1 MKIGLPWAGSLTGR
15 MLGWLVFPVAVLAL
29 VLGVVGSFTITS
41 TVGAVNDRILSAASR
56 GIADSLASDDGEI
69 TMDLSPAVFGMLETN
84 ARDNVYYSVRRG
96 QEILTGYSDLPQIR
110 LDPTRREE
118 FTFADGHYLGHDV
131 RIVAVSRTV
140 PQVDGPVIVQVAETL
155 DARKRMA
162 RGLLIGLAI
171 LELALIATAAMLMPI
186 AVRRGLAPLKRLR
199 GEMDRRGAEDLTPL
213 STAGVPGELGDLVSA
228 FNTMLARLDSG
239 FAGIRRFTADASHQ
253 MRTPLSVLRT
263 HVAVLKRA
271 KPGSA
276 EAKESIEDIGN
287 AGRRLSHL
295 LNQLLSLA
303 RADSAHP
310 ARLVYKRVD
319 LNRLAIRAIDNHEV
333 AADAKGVALR
343 LETSP
348 QPAGV
353 RSNDA
358 LLTELLANIV
368 DNAIRYNL
376 PGGQVTVIVTSEPAA
391 IRVDDDGPGIAPED
405 REAVF
410 ARFTRLNPRGEH
422 DGSGLGLSI
431 ARSIA
436 ETLGVDLQLDG
447 GPNGRGLKVAI
458 TFPSDADSLVKG
470 P

>member
-1 MKIGLPWAGSLTGR
+1 
-15 MLGWLVFPVAVLAL
+15 MLGWLVLPVAVLAL
-29 VLGVVGSFTITS
+29 VLGIVGSFTITS

-69 TMDLSPAVFGMLETN
+69 TMDLSPAVFGMLENN

-96 QEILTGYSDLPQIR
+96 QEVLTGYADLPQIR
-110 LDPTRREE
+110 LDPVGREE
-118 FTFADGHYLGHDV
+118 FTFADGRYLGHEV

-140 PQVDGPVIVQVAETL
+140 PQVAGPVVVQVAETL

-162 RGLLIGLAI
+162 RGLLVGLAI

-199 GEMDRRGAEDLTPL
+199 GEMDRRGGEDLTPL
-213 STAGVPGELGDLVSA
+213 PVAGVPGELRDLVNA

-263 HVAVLKRA
+263 HVAVLRRA
-271 KPGSA
+271 EPGSA
-276 EAKESIEDIGN
+276 EARESIEDIGH

-303 RADSAHP
+303 RADSTHPERLAHE
-310 ARLVYKRVD
+310 RIE
-319 LNRLAIRAIDNHEV
+319 LNRLAGRVVDRHEV
-333 AADAKGVALR
+333 AAHTRDIALR
-343 LETSP
+343 LEPSP
-348 QPAGV
+348 QPV
-353 RSNDA
+353 SVDSNEA
-358 LLTELLANIV
+358 LLAELLANIV
-368 DNAIRYNL
+368 DNAIRYNR
-376 PGGQVTVIVTSEPAA
+376 PGGRVTVTVTRTPTMILVE
-391 IRVDDDGPGIAPED
+391 DDGPGIPPAD
-405 REAVF
+405 REKAF
-410 ARFTRLNPRGEH
+410 ARFIRLDPRGEH

-436 ETLGVDLQLDG
+436 DTLALELQLDD
-447 GPNGRGLKVAI
+447 GPGGRGLRVAI
-458 TFPSDADSLVKG
+458 HFPAAR
-470 P
+470 

>member
-1 MKIGLPWAGSLTGR
+1 
-15 MLGWLVFPVAVLAL
+15 MLGWLVLPVAVLAL

-69 TMDLSPAVFGMLETN
+69 TMDLSPAVFGMLENN

-96 QEILTGYSDLPQIR
+96 REVLTGYADLPQIA
-110 LDPTRREE
+110 LDPTRE
-118 FTFADGHYLGHDV
+118 FSFADGMYLGHEI

-140 PQVDGPVIVQVAETL
+140 PQIDGPVVVQVAETL

-213 STAGVPGELGDLVSA
+213 STAGVPVELGDLVSA
-228 FNTMLARLDSG
+228 FNTLLARLDSG

-271 KPGSA
+271 QPGSA
-276 EAKESIEDIGN
+276 EARESIEDIGN

-310 ARLVYKRVD
+310 ARLSYKRID
-319 LNRLAIRAIDNHEV
+319 LNRLAVWIVENHDV
-333 AADAKGVALR
+333 AADAKQVNLR
-343 LETSP
+343 LEPSP
-348 QPAGV
+348 EPASA
-353 RSNDA
+353 RSSEA
-358 LLTELLANIV
+358 LLKELLANIV
-368 DNAIRYNL
+368 DNAIRYNRTH
-376 PGGQVTVIVTSEPAA
+376 GQVVMTVTSVPPSLRIE
-391 IRVDDDGPGIAPED
+391 DDGPGIPPED
-405 REAVF
+405 REKVF
-410 ARFTRLNPRGEH
+410 ARFTRLDPRAEQG
-422 DGSGLGLSI
+422 GSGLGLSI

-436 ETLGVDLQLDG
+436 EALGLELQLADG
-447 GPNGRGLKVAI
+447 PGGQGLRVTI
-458 TFPSDADSLVKG
+458 LFPPDADSLVKG

>member
-1 MKIGLPWAGSLTGR
+1 
-15 MLGWLVFPVAVLAL
+15 MLGWLVLPVAVLAL
-29 VLGVVGSFTITS
+29 VLGIVGSFTITS

-69 TMDLSPAVFGMLETN
+69 TMDLSPAVFGMLENN
-84 ARDNVYYSVRRG
+84 ARDNVYYSVRQG
-96 QEILTGYSDLPQIR
+96 QQVLTGYSDLPQIP
-110 LDPTRREE
+110 LDPMRQGE
-118 FTFADGHYLGHDV
+118 FTFADGSYLGHDI

-162 RGLLIGLAI
+162 SGLLIGLAI

-199 GEMDRRGAEDLTPL
+199 DEMDRRGAEDLTPL
-213 STAGVPGELGDLVSA
+213 STAGVPGELGDLVRA

-276 EAKESIEDIGN
+276 EATGSIEDIGN
-287 AGRRLSHL
+287 AARRLSDL

-303 RADSAHP
+303 RADSANP
-310 ARLVYKRVD
+310 ARLAYKRID
-319 LNRLAIRAIDNHEV
+319 LNRLAVWIVENHEV
-333 AADAKGVALR
+333 AADAKQVNLR
-343 LETSP
+343 VEPS
-348 QPAGV
+348 AESVGV
-353 RSNDA
+353 RSNEA
-358 LLTELLANIV
+358 LLKELLANIV
-368 DNAIRYNL
+368 DNAIRYNRAN
-376 PGGQVTVIVTSEPAA
+376 GQVVMTVTSVPPS
-391 IRVDDDGPGIAPED
+391 IRIEDDGPGIAPED
-405 REAVF
+405 RESVF
-410 ARFTRLNPRGEH
+410 TRFTRLDPRAEQG
-422 DGSGLGLSI
+422 GSGLGLSI

-436 ETLGVDLQLDG
+436 ETLGLELRLDDGPGGHGLQ
-447 GPNGRGLKVAI
+447 VAI
-458 TFPSDADSLVKG
+458 LFPSAADSLVKG